1 MRTTYTID
9 PELVREAE
17 RLTGEKTASK
27 AINRALDEYIRL
39 KRKEKLL
46 AALAAGTR
54 ELDVDDWYEFRHMER
69 T

>member
-9 PELVREAE
+9 EHLVKEAE
-17 RLTGEKTASK
+17 RLTGEKTPSK

-39 KRKEKLL
+39 KRKERFL
-46 AALAAGTR
+46 AALGSR
-54 ELDVDDWYEFRHMER
+54 DLDIDDWYEFRHTER